1 MRRKFDVHVDGLDE
15 PMLIVANPNE
25 SDLVDMRER
34 LALKSW
40 RKAAFEKGRL
50 PTIGEL
56 GVDMITDLEP
66 NLVELEVLPDGD
78 MLYRKYGAAIARAFG
93 RDMTGRRTSELPTPV
108 AKVFLSVYRLAI
120 KRPMPYSTR
129 HRPPADVKV
138 GHWHRLILPMAD
150 AKSGKVGE
158 FVVCIVPIS

>member
-1 MRRKFDVHVDGLDE
+1 
-15 PMLIVANPNE
+15 
-25 SDLVDMRER
+25 
-34 LALKSW
+34 
-40 RKAAFEKGRL
+40 
-50 PTIGEL
+50 
-56 GVDMITDLEP
+56 MITDLEP

-78 MLYRKYGAAIARAFG
+78 MLYRKYGAAIARAFS

-120 KRPMPYSTR
+120 KQPMPYATR
-129 HRPPADVKV
+129 RRPPADVKV